1 MKKYIKV
8 NVIISILLGISI
20 LYLILKQFS
29 KATGSICLIRGI
41 VGIPCPSCGI
51 SRAILSFL
59 NGDFA
64 IAFKY
69 HPLFWMPFVI
79 ILIIILNKKYYKEIL
94 IGAIIIFSI
103 VYIVR
108 IFFLFPS
115 VEPMK
120 YNEKAIFNKL

>member
-29 KATGSICLIRGI
+29 KATGTICLIRGI
-41 VGIPCPSCGI
+41 VGTPCPSCGI

-59 NGDFA
+59 NGNFA
-64 IAFKY
+64 KAFKY
-69 HPLFWMPFVI
+69 HPLFCMPFVI
-79 ILIIILNKKYYKEIL
+79 ILIIILNKKYYKKIL

-108 IFFLFPS
+108 MIFLFPS

-120 YNEKAIFNKL
+120 YNEKAIFNQL

>member
-1 MKKYIKV
+1 MKKYIKS

-29 KATGSICLIRGI
+29 KATSTICLIRGI

-51 SRAILSFL
+51 SRAIISFF
-59 NGDFA
+59 NGN
-64 IAFKY
+64 ITMAFKY
-69 HPLFWMPFVI
+69 HPLFWMPFVVV
-79 ILIIILNKKYYKEIL
+79 LIIILNKKYYKEIL
-94 IGAIIIFSI
+94 IGVIIIFCG
-103 VYIVR
+103 VYITR
-108 IFFLFPS
+108 MAILFPN